1 MKRYELTPL
10 ARFDMREIWAYTVQ
24 QWGRRRADRYIRDL
38 TATIDTIARDPYRGV
53 ATEWIE
59 ENCRKQI
66 FRSHVIFYVPTH
78 EGVVVARI
86 LHQQMDA
93 SSRLV

>member
-1 MKRYELTPL
+1 MNQYELTPL
-10 ARFDMREIWAYTVQ
+10 ARFDMREIWTYTVQ
-24 QWGRRRADRYIRDL
+24 QWGRRVADRYIRDL
-38 TATIDTIARDPYRGV
+38 TTALEAIARDPYRGV

-66 FRSHVIFYVPTH
+66 FRSRVIFYVPTH
-78 EGVVVARI
+78 EGVIVARI

-93 SSRLV
+93 SSRLG

>member
-1 MKRYELTPL
+1 LL
-10 ARFDMREIWAYTVQ
+10 AIP
-24 QWGRRRADRYIRDL
+24 
-38 TATIDTIARDPYRGV
+38 IAPYRGV

-66 FRSHVIFYVPTH
+66 FRSHVIFYVPTE

-93 SSRLV
+93 PSRLG